1 MSDAEITGRS
11 REFYEQFQFPGS
23 RPIDHDGLV
32 LLRRFTREIQQRS
45 VQIPGRMLRV
55 LDAGCGT
62 GNTSVSL
69 ARQFPR
75 VAFFGIDQSRASLAK
90 AKELAGRAG
99 VKNVWFRTGNIL
111 NSLPWQKLFDVILC
125 LGVLHHTADMRR
137 ALTNLRR
144 SLGNDGELFLWIYG
158 KHGRYRHSLNT
169 RLLRMLLGEQCPSSA
184 ALDLATQFAL
194 NADNGSA
201 LRDLIGQT
209 KTNEMQR
216 KALTDPVWIADQ
228 FLNPQEVLIDM
239 EGLLNL
245 AHSSGFELAQV
256 LGMNGDAA
264 QLLGSG
270 PLMKRFE
277 QLSPRD
283 QLIAQDLLL
292 KPERYFVVLRKAA
305 NRENA

>member
-1 MSDAEITGRS
+1 MSEAEITRKS
-11 REFYEQFQFPGS
+11 REFYEQFQFPGR
-23 RPIDHDGLV
+23 RPIDHDGLIF
-32 LLRRFTREIQQRS
+32 LRRFTQSIQQRS
-45 VQIPGRMLRV
+45 APIPGRMLRV

-75 VAFFGIDQSRASLAK
+75 VAFFGIDQSRTSLAK
-90 AKELAGRAG
+90 AKALAARTG
-99 VKNVWFRTGNIL
+99 VKNVRFRIGYL
-111 NSLPWQKLFDVILC
+111 LKPLPWQDPFDVILC
-125 LGVLHHTADMRR
+125 LGVLHHTADMKKTL
-137 ALTNLRR
+137 ANLRR
-144 SLGNDGELFLWIYG
+144 SLGNGGELFLWIYG

-169 RLLRMLLGEQCPSSA
+169 RLLRLLLGRPCSPEA

-209 KTNEMQR
+209 KTDEMQR
-216 KALTDPVWIADQ
+216 KAFTDPVWIADQ
-228 FLNPQEVLIDM
+228 FLNPQEILIDM

-245 AHSSGFELAQV
+245 ARSSGLELAQV
-256 LGMNGDAA
+256 LGMSGITA
-264 QLLGSG
+264 QLLGSA

-277 QLSPRD
+277 QLSPSD
-283 QLIAQDLLL
+283 QLIARDLLL

-305 NRENA
+305 NGAKA

>member
-1 MSDAEITGRS
+1 MSDAEITRKS

-32 LLRRFTREIQQRS
+32 LLRRFTRSIQQRS
-45 VQIPGRMLRV
+45 ALIPDRMLRV

-69 ARQFPR
+69 ARQFPQ
-75 VAFFGIDQSRASLAK
+75 VVFFGIDQSQTSLAK
-90 AKELAGRAG
+90 AKELATGAG
-99 VKNVWFRTGNIL
+99 VKNVRFRTGNL
-111 NSLPWQKLFDVILC
+111 LKPLPWQNPFDVILC
-125 LGVLHHTADMRR
+125 LGVLHHTADMSRT
-137 ALTNLRR
+137 LTNLRR
-144 SLGNDGELFLWIYG
+144 SLVNGGELFLWIYG

-169 RLLRMLLGEQCPSSA
+169 RLLRMLLGKQCSPEV
-184 ALDLATQFAL
+184 ALELATQFAL

-201 LRDLIGQT
+201 LRDLIGRT
-209 KTNEMQR
+209 KIDEMQR
-216 KALTDPVWIADQ
+216 KAFTDPVWIADQ

-239 EGLLNL
+239 EALLNL
-245 AHSSGFELAQV
+245 VQASGLELVHV
-256 LGMNGDAA
+256 LGMNGNAA
-264 QLLGSG
+264 QLLNSA

-305 NRENA
+305 NGTKA

>member
-1 MSDAEITGRS
+1 MSEAEITRRS

-32 LLRRFTREIQQRS
+32 FLRRFTRSIQQRLAL
-45 VQIPGRMLRV
+45 IPYRMLRV

-75 VAFFGIDQSRASLAK
+75 VAFFGIDQSRTSLAK
-90 AKELAGRAG
+90 AKELAARAG
-99 VKNVWFRTGNIL
+99 VKNVRFRTGNL
-111 NSLPWQKLFDVILC
+111 LQPLPWQRPFDVILC

-137 ALTNLRR
+137 TLTNLRR
-144 SLGNDGELFLWIYG
+144 SLVNDGELFLWIYG

-169 RLLRMLLGEQCPSSA
+169 RLLRMLLGKQPSPEA
-184 ALDLATQFAL
+184 ALELAMQFAL
-194 NADNGSA
+194 HADNGSA
-201 LRDLIGQT
+201 LRDLIGRT
-209 KTNEMQR
+209 KIDEMQR
-216 KALTDPVWIADQ
+216 KAFTDPVWIADQ
-228 FLNPQEVLIDM
+228 FLNPQEVLIDL
-239 EGLLNL
+239 EALLNL
-245 AHSSGFELAQV
+245 VHASGLELVHV
-256 LGMNGDAA
+256 LGMNGNAA
-264 QLLGSG
+264 QLLNST

-277 QLSPRD
+277 QLSPGD

-305 NRENA
+305 SGTTA